1 VDVKRKQRI
10 SVVIP
15 CYNDGRFLPETLD
28 SLASQ
33 TRKADEVLVVNDGST
48 DPDTLALLGRLP
60 AHIRVLHQ
68 ENQGLGFARN
78 NGIQQLTGDLV
89 LILDSDDLIAP
100 DTLEKMEAAL
110 EDHPDASWVYT
121 QIESFGAW
129 QDIVPVP
136 RWNPYL
142 QLDNNYCVVM
152 SLVRRSVFSEL
163 GLFYPKM
170 RGYEDWSFWM
180 SCIEAGLKGVV
191 IDEPL
196 FKYRRKLTGSLLTSS
211 DRVRHE
217 LRTEMQQQHPALF
230 TREARAALKSAHAPG
245 LEILWTGPAADA
257 VKVRAFLD
265 RQTLSDVVM
274 TEAPPADARGLLRG
288 LRGKYVVA
296 LGPSHLRLL
305 ERCSPTFLEQVV
317 RASETRHV
325 AAIIVPTD
333 APTLVEHN
341 TKSRVSDYPVARLDR
356 GQEDLIFLR
365 TFSACHLTG
374 SDLGADS
381 SAQQLFHHVV
391 RRQGGLLFAHD
402 FFFQVK
408 ELPAKSALPSGSA
421 LQRPPDEAKSLR
433 LAVSLA
439 RKGIVKVLGE
449 DETARLLHPI
459 KVGLRGQ
466 KQRLQKMVPALMGQ
480 RPQKLLP
487 SREPRLLC
495 PSQFEERRI
504 LDGLGVDMERHAP
517 LATQGSG
524 RRVLMMLPWV
534 NCGGVDK
541 TAVDHAALLKASG
554 YDVSVATNITSTN
567 EWAHKF
573 NPHVSDVWHMDY
585 SVPVV
590 EQAGVVAE
598 LVRNRGID
606 AVYMC
611 HSWLGYHAAEA
622 LKRRLPGVK
631 TLDYLHMNSGYM
643 KESYRYFDRFLDM
656 HMVSSE
662 YLVDKAV
669 KAGVS
674 RSKLKLIR
682 TACDEEGLFNPARVA
697 EGWLYERLRVR
708 RGTPLVGFVGR
719 LHADKNPLFLA
730 RLHARIRSR
739 WSQPNRPL
747 HFVFIGN
754 GPEEERLQALV
765 TEQGMHHF
773 THFLPSDTPIALA
786 MRDLSLLLLASK
798 IEGLPLVFF
807 EAMAMGVPVVST
819 AIQGIPEL
827 VTSEV
832 GACVPNL
839 KNPERRMERLSD
851 AALRILENDEL
862 RAAMGRRA
870 RLRVQGGGFSLAE
883 ANAAYLQAFEELL
896 RGGTG
901 TAEGTVGLAK
911 VG

>member
-1 VDVKRKQRI
+1 MKRKQRI

-15 CYNDGRFLPETLD
+15 CYNDGRYLPETLD
-28 SLASQ
+28 CLASQ
-33 TRKADEVLVVNDGST
+33 TRKVDEVLVVNDGST

-60 AHIRVLHQ
+60 PAIRVLHQ

-78 NGIQQLTGDLV
+78 NGIKLLTGDLV

-110 EDHPDASWVYT
+110 EANPDASWVYT

-152 SLVRRSVFSEL
+152 SLVRRSVYSEL
-163 GLFYPKM
+163 GLLYPRM

-217 LRTEMQQQHPALF
+217 LRTELMQQHPALF

-245 LEILWTGPAADA
+245 LEVLWTGPAADA
-257 VKVRAFLD
+257 PAVRAFLD
-265 RQTLSDVVM
+265 RQTLSDVVL
-274 TEAPPADARGLLRG
+274 TTDFPADARGLLRAIK
-288 LRGKYVVA
+288 GKYVVA
-296 LGPSHLRLL
+296 FGPAHLPLL
-305 ERCSPTFLEQVV
+305 ERCSPTFLEQLL
-317 RASETRHV
+317 RASETRNTP
-325 AAIIVPTD
+325 AIVVPTD
-333 APTLVEHN
+333 APTLVEH
-341 TKSRVSDYPVARLDR
+341 TARSRVCTYPVERLDR
-356 GQEDLIFLR
+356 GLADLCFLR
-365 TFSACHLTG
+365 TFYASNLTTA
-374 SDLGADS
+374 DLSADS
-381 SAQQLFHHVV
+381 EAAALFHKVL
-391 RRQGGLLFAHD
+391 REQGGLLFAHD

-408 ELPAKSALPSGSA
+408 ELPAKSALPSASA
-421 LQRPPDEAKSLR
+421 LQRAPDETKSLR
-433 LAVSLA
+433 MAVSLA
-439 RKGIVKVLGE
+439 RKGIVRVLGE

-459 KVGLRGQ
+459 KVGLRDQ
-466 KQRLQKMVPALMGQ
+466 KQRLQRMIPTILGP
-480 RPQKLLP
+480 RPQKPLPP

-504 LDGLGVDMERHAP
+504 LNGIGVAFERHAP
-517 LATQGSG
+517 VATQGSG

-541 TAVDHAALLKASG
+541 AAVDQAALLKSAG
-554 YDVSVATNITSTN
+554 YEVSLATNITSGN

-573 NPHVSDVWHMDY
+573 NAHVSDVWHMDY
-585 SVPVV
+585 SVPTV
-590 EQAGVVAE
+590 EQVGVVAE
-598 LVRNRGID
+598 LVRTRGID

-611 HSWLGYHAAEA
+611 HSWLGYQSAEA

-631 TLDYLHMNSGYM
+631 TVDYLHMNSAYM

-656 HMVSSE
+656 HMTSSE
-662 YLVDKAV
+662 YLIEKAV

-674 RSKLKLIR
+674 RSKLRLIR
-682 TACDEEGLFNPARVA
+682 TACDEEGLFNPARVS
-697 EGWLYERLRVR
+697 EGWLYERLRLR

-719 LHADKNPLFLA
+719 LHADKNPLFLS

-747 HFVFIGN
+747 HFVFIGS

-786 MRDLSLLLLASK
+786 MRDMSLLLLASK

-819 AIQGIPEL
+819 SIQGIPEL

-839 KNPERRMERLSD
+839 KDPERRMERLSD

-870 RLRVQGGGFSLAE
+870 RLRLQGGGFSLAE

-896 RGGTG
+896 RGSADAAGTL
-901 TAEGTVGLAK
+901 ELVK

>member
-1 VDVKRKQRI
+1 MKSKQRI

-15 CYNDGRFLPETLD
+15 CYNDGRYLPETLD

-33 TRKADEVLVVNDGST
+33 TRKPDEILVVNDGST

-60 AHIRVLHQ
+60 PHIRVLHQ
-68 ENQGLGFARN
+68 ENQGLGMARN
-78 NGIQQLTGDLV
+78 NGIKQLTGDLV

-100 DTLEKMEAAL
+100 DTLEKMEATL
-110 EDHPDASWVYT
+110 EANPDASWVYT

-129 QDIVPVP
+129 QDIVAVP

-142 QLDNNYCVVM
+142 QLDTNYCVVM
-152 SLVRRSVFSEL
+152 SLVRRSVYSEL

-170 RGYEDWSFWM
+170 LGYEDWSFWL

-217 LRTEMQQQHPALF
+217 LRSQLIQQHPRLY
-230 TREARAALKSAHAPG
+230 TREARAALKAAHAPG
-245 LEILWTGPAADA
+245 MEIVWTGPAADLP
-257 VKVRAFLD
+257 RL
-265 RQTLSDVVM
+265 RSWLEGQTLSDVVL
-274 TEAPPADARGLLRG
+274 TPNAPADARGLLRA
-288 LRGKYVVA
+288 LKGKYAVTF
-296 LGPSHLRLL
+296 GPSHLPLL

-317 RASETRHV
+317 RASESRYT
-325 AAIIVPTD
+325 AAIVVPTD
-333 APTLVEHN
+333 VPTLVEY
-341 TKSRVSDYPVARLDR
+341 TPRPRTRPYPAERLGR
-356 GQEDLIFLR
+356 EDDLVFLR
-365 TFSACHLTG
+365 VLTASHLTTT
-374 SDLGADS
+374 DLPADAGAP
-381 SAQQLFHHVV
+381 QLFHQVL
-391 RRQGGLLFAHD
+391 RDKGGVLFAHD

-408 ELPAKSALPSGSA
+408 ELPPKSALPSASA
-421 LQRPPDEAKSLR
+421 LQRRQEETKSLR
-433 LAVSLA
+433 MAVSLA
-439 RKGIVKVLGE
+439 RRGMVKVLGE
-449 DETARLLHPI
+449 EETARLLHPI
-459 KVGLRGQ
+459 KVRLRDQ
-466 KQRLQKMVPALMGQ
+466 KQRLQRMVPAVLSQ
-480 RPQKLLP
+480 RPRLPAPPVARGEQLLT
-487 SREPRLLC
+487 
-495 PSQFEERRI
+495 PSQYEERRI
-504 LDGLGVDMERHAP
+504 LNGVFVDLERHAP

-534 NCGGVDK
+534 TCGGVDK
-541 TAVDHAALLKASG
+541 AAVDLAALLKSSG
-554 YDVSVATNITSTN
+554 CDVSLVTNVTSPN
-567 EWAHKF
+567 DWAHKF

-585 SVPVV
+585 SVPPV

-611 HSWLGYHAAEA
+611 HSWLGYHSAEA

-631 TLDYLHMNSGYM
+631 TADYLHMKGAYM
-643 KESYRYFDRFLDM
+643 KESFRHFDRFLDM

-662 YLVDKAV
+662 YLINKAL

-674 RSKLKLIR
+674 KSKLRLIR
-682 TACDEEGLFNPARVA
+682 TACDEENVFNPARVS
-697 EGWLYERLRVR
+697 EGWLYERLRLR

-719 LHADKNPLFLA
+719 LHEDKNPLFLA
-730 RLHARIRSR
+730 RLHTRMRSR

-747 HFVFIGN
+747 HFVFIGD
-754 GPEEERLQALV
+754 GPEEERLRAYV

-773 THFLPSDTPIALA
+773 THFLPSDTPIPLA
-786 MRDLSLLLLASK
+786 MRDMSLLLLASR

-819 AIQGIPEL
+819 SIQGIPEL

-839 KNPERRMERLSD
+839 KNPERRLERMSD

-862 RAAMGRRA
+862 RATMGRRA
-870 RLRVQGGGFSLAE
+870 RLRIQSPEFNLVSAR
-883 ANAAYLQAFEELL
+883 AAYLSAFEELL
-896 RGGTG
+896 RGGTD
-901 TAEGTVGLAK
+901 TAATVELAK

>member
-1 VDVKRKQRI
+1 MKRKQRI

-15 CYNDGRFLPETLD
+15 CYNDGRHLPETLD
-28 SLASQ
+28 SLACQ

-60 AHIRVLHQ
+60 APIRVLHQ

-78 NGIQQLTGDLV
+78 NGIKQLTGDLV

-110 EDHPDASWVYT
+110 EAHPDASWVYT

-129 QDIVPVP
+129 QDIALVP
-136 RWNPYL
+136 RWNPYI
-142 QLDNNYCVVM
+142 QLDSNYCVAM
-152 SLVRRSVFSEL
+152 SLVRRSIYSEL

-170 RGYEDWSFWM
+170 RGYEDWSFWL
-180 SCIEAGLKGVV
+180 SCIEAGLKGVAV
-191 IDEPL
+191 DEPL
-196 FKYRRKLTGSLLTSS
+196 FKYRRKPTGSMLTSS
-211 DRVRHE
+211 DRIRHE
-217 LRTEMQQQHPALF
+217 LRTELMQQHPALF

-245 LEILWTGPAADA
+245 LEVLWTGPAADA
-257 VKVRAFLD
+257 PKVRAFLN

-274 TEAPPADARGLLRG
+274 TTDVPADARGLLHA
-288 LRGKYVVA
+288 LKGKYVVA
-296 LGPSHLRLL
+296 FGPAHLPLL
-305 ERCSPTFLEQVV
+305 ERCSPTFLEQVI
-317 RASETRHV
+317 RASETRYTS
-325 AAIIVPTD
+325 AIIVPTD
-333 APTLVEHN
+333 APTLVEY
-341 TKSRVSDYPVARLDR
+341 KARQRVCAYPVERLGRDV
-356 GQEDLIFLR
+356 EDLVFLR
-365 TFSACHLTG
+365 TFSASSLST
-374 SDLGADS
+374 SDLSADS
-381 SAQQLFHHVV
+381 EAMGLFHKVV
-391 RRQGGLLFAHD
+391 RDQGGLLFAHD
-402 FFFQVK
+402 FFFQMKV
-408 ELPAKSALPSGSA
+408 LPTKSALPAASP
-421 LQRPPDEAKSLR
+421 LLRVPDKTKRLR

-439 RKGIVKVLGE
+439 RKGMVKVLGE

-459 KVGLRGQ
+459 KVGMRDQ
-466 KQRLQKMVPALMGQ
+466 KQRLQRMVPAILGQ
-480 RPQKLLP
+480 WPQKFVP
-487 SREPRLLC
+487 PREPRLLC

-504 LDGLGVDMERHAP
+504 LDSLKVDMERHAP

-534 NCGGVDK
+534 NCGGVEK
-541 TAVDHAALLKASG
+541 AAVDLAALLKSSG
-554 YDVSVATNITSTN
+554 YDVALATNIPSAH

-585 SVPVV
+585 SVPLV

-606 AVYMC
+606 AVHMC
-611 HSWLGYHAAEA
+611 HSWLGYHSAEA
-622 LKRRLPGVK
+622 LKRRLPGVR
-631 TLDYLHMNSGYM
+631 TVDYLHMNSAYM

-662 YLVDKAV
+662 YLIDKAV
-669 KAGVS
+669 KTGVS
-674 RSKLKLIR
+674 RSKLRLIR
-682 TACDEEGLFNPARVA
+682 TACDEEGLFNPARVS

-708 RGTPLVGFVGR
+708 RGTPMVGFVGR

-773 THFLPSDTPIALA
+773 THFLPSDTPVALA
-786 MRDLSLLLLASK
+786 MRDLSLMLFASK

-851 AALRILENDEL
+851 AALRILENEEL
-862 RAAMGRRA
+862 RVAMGRRA
-870 RLRVQGGGFSLAE
+870 RLRIQGGGGFSLAE

-896 RGGTG
+896 RGASTDV
-901 TAEGTVGLAK
+901 ASPLELAK

>member
-1 VDVKRKQRI
+1 MKRKQRI

-33 TRKADEVLVVNDGST
+33 TRKADEILVVNDGST

-60 AHIRVLHQ
+60 PAIRVLHQ

-78 NGIQQLTGDLV
+78 NGIKLLTGDLV

-110 EDHPDASWVYT
+110 EANPDASWVYT

-152 SLVRRSVFSEL
+152 SLVRRSVYSEL
-163 GLFYPKM
+163 GLFYPRM
-170 RGYEDWSFWM
+170 RGYEDWSFWL

-196 FKYRRKLTGSLLTSS
+196 FKYRRKLVGSLLTSS

-217 LRTEMQQQHPALF
+217 LRTEMMQQHPALF

-245 LEILWTGPAADA
+245 LEVLWTGPAADA
-257 VKVRAFLD
+257 PKVRAFLE
-265 RQTLSDVVM
+265 RQTLSDVVL
-274 TEAPPADARGLLRG
+274 TTDAPTDARGLLRAIK
-288 LRGKYVVA
+288 GKYVVA
-296 LGPSHLRLL
+296 FGPAHLPLL
-305 ERCSPTFLEQVV
+305 ERCAPSFLEQVI
-317 RASETRHV
+317 RASETRYTP
-325 AAIIVPTD
+325 AIVVPTD
-333 APTLVEHN
+333 AATLVEYN
-341 TKSRVSDYPVARLDR
+341 TRPRVAEYPVERLGR
-356 GQEDLIFLR
+356 AATDLFFLR
-365 TFSACHLTG
+365 TFCASTLTTADLSEG
-374 SDLGADS
+374 SDA
-381 SAQQLFHHVV
+381 AELFHKVM
-391 RRQGGLLFAHD
+391 RDLGGLLFAHD

-408 ELPAKSALPSGSA
+408 ELPAKSALPSASA
-421 LQRPPDEAKSLR
+421 LQRQPDETKSLR
-433 LAVSLA
+433 MAVSLA

-459 KVGLRGQ
+459 KVGLRGH
-466 KQRLQKMVPALMGQ
+466 KQRLQRMVPSLLGQ

-487 SREPRLLC
+487 SRDPRLLC

-504 LDGLGVDMERHAP
+504 LNGLPVNLERHAP

-541 TAVDHAALLKASG
+541 AAVDLAALLRSSG
-554 YDVSVATNITSTN
+554 YEVALTTNVSATN

-573 NPHVSDVWHMDY
+573 NAHASDLWHMDY
-585 SVPVV
+585 SVPPV

-606 AVYMC
+606 AVYTC
-611 HSWLGYHAAEA
+611 HSWLGYHTAEA

-631 TLDYLHMNSGYM
+631 TVDYLHMNSAYM
-643 KESYRYFDRFLDM
+643 KESYRYFDQFLDM
-656 HMVSSE
+656 HMMSSE
-662 YLVDKAV
+662 YLLEKAV

-674 RSKLKLIR
+674 RSKLRLIR
-682 TACDEEGLFNPARVA
+682 TACDQEGLFNPARVS
-697 EGWLYERLRVR
+697 EGWLYERLHLR

-719 LHADKNPLFLA
+719 LHADKNPLFLS
-730 RLHARIRSR
+730 RLHARMRSR

-754 GPEEERLQALV
+754 GPEEERLKALV
-765 TEQGMHHF
+765 TEQGMHHY

-819 AIQGIPEL
+819 SIQGIPEL
-827 VTSEV
+827 ITNDV
-832 GACVPNL
+832 GAIVANL
-839 KNPERRMERLSD
+839 KDPERRMERLSD
-851 AALRILENDEL
+851 AALRILEDDEL

-883 ANAAYLQAFEELL
+883 SNAAYLQAFEDLL
-896 RGGTG
+896 RGS
-901 TAEGTVGLAK
+901 ADAAPGTVELAK